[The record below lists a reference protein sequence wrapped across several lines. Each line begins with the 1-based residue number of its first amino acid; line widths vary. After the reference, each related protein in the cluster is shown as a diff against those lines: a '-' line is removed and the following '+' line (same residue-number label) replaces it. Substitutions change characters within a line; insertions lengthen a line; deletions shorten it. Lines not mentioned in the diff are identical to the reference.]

1 MNKNALLEL
10 SKSLVSISRKTHIK
24 NHLWTHLS
32 HSNLLKRQLIP
43 NKFVFNC
50 LARFYCTKSA
60 DTAAAAKTYFDAHLI
75 FNFLSL
81 IKLFPVLKLK
91 LSCEYVVKKNWAAD
105 KRRIALGSNERGL
118 FKLDGILI
126 KEIFHESNERSVHW
140 IINKAI

>member
-1 MNKNALLEL
+1 MPSLNSLNLLSL
-10 SKSLVSISRKTHIK
+10 SLSRKTHIK

-50 LARFYCTKSA
+50 LAHFYCTKSA